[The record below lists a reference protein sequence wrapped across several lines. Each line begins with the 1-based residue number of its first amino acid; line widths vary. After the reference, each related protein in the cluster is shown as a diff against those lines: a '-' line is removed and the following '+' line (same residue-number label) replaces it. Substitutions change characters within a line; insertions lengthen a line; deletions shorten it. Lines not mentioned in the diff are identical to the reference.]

1 MISGSGTQSQ
11 VSLDGLYAISGSGS
25 IAPAGDGTSS
35 GGSGTGTPSGTQV
48 TVSGSSYTFQGSGYG
63 HQLGLSQYGAW
74 AMAERG
80 FSYDEIIE
88 FYYPGTYVR

>member
-1 MISGSGTQSQ
+1 M
-11 VSLDGLYAISGSGS
+11 
-25 IAPAGDGTSS
+25 
-35 GGSGTGTPSGTQV
+35 
-48 TVSGSSYTFQGSGYG
+48 TVSGSSYSFQGSGNG

-80 FSYDEIIE
+80 FTYDEIIE

>member
-1 MISGSGTQSQ
+1 MEEAGEDGSPD
-11 VSLDGLYAISGSGS
+11 V
-25 IAPAGDGTSS
+25 
-35 GGSGTGTPSGTQV
+35 PSGTQV
-48 TVSGSSYTFQGSGYG
+48 TVSGGSFTFRGSGNG

-88 FYYPGTYVR
+88 FYYPGAVVR

>member
-1 MISGSGTQSQ
+1 M
-11 VSLDGLYAISGSGS
+11 
-25 IAPAGDGTSS
+25 
-35 GGSGTGTPSGTQV
+35 

>member
-1 MISGSGTQSQ
+1 MTGVQTCALPISASG
-11 VSLDGLYAISGSGS
+11 
-25 IAPAGDGTSS
+25 
-35 GGSGTGTPSGTQV
+35 GGSGTDTPTGTQV
-48 TVSGSSYTFQGSGYG
+48 TVSGSSYSFQGSGNG

-80 FSYDEIIE
+80 FTYDEIIE

>member
-1 MISGSGTQSQ
+1 M
-11 VSLDGLYAISGSGS
+11 
-25 IAPAGDGTSS
+25 
-35 GGSGTGTPSGTQV
+35 
-48 TVSGSSYTFQGSGYG
+48 
-63 HQLGLSQYGAW
+63 SQYGAL

>member
-1 MISGSGTQSQ
+1 MEE
-11 VSLDGLYAISGSGS
+11 
-25 IAPAGDGTSS
+25 AGE
-35 GGSGTGTPSGTQV
+35 GGSPDVPSGTRI
-48 TVSGSSYTFQGSGYG
+48 TVRGGSFTFQGSGNG

-88 FYYPGTYVR
+88 FYYPGSVVR

>member
-1 MISGSGTQSQ
+1 MKKLLCISLAAALSLSLLAGCNNGT
-11 VSLDGLYAISGSGS
+11 
-25 IAPAGDGTSS
+25 TSS